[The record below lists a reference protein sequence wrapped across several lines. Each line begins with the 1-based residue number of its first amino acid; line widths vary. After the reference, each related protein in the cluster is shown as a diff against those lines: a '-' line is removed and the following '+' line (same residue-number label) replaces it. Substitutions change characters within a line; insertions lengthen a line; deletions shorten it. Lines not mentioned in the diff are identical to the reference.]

1 MLNKS
6 KKIKHIS
13 LGIFACTILSLA
25 SIGFSTWIIS
35 LGDGNNSLNL
45 SINIDVS
52 YDYSKVIDYT
62 PSQPIP
68 TLNVENKSSVTLAGT
83 SDIVISSYVYNSVFN
98 SSSSNSLSIQS
109 SIFIGD
115 SNEEP
120 AEDDSNNKNKVIASS
135 SDAEQLIGRES
146 NKEYE
151 YFAITQPTIAL
162 PKEKFT
168 ALGTSFYKIEDFPMS
183 QFGIQPGSFF
193 KGDDPKTFYENQV
206 EHYKKA
212 YVSARENNENTE
224 TARENNED
232 TETDTQTALN
242 NYLSVLELYG
252 NDIDTMNQKLN
263 GKEITITL
271 TLVSEGGSN

>member
-6 KKIKHIS
+6 KKIKRIS
-13 LGIFACTILSLA
+13 IGIFACTILSLA

-52 YDYSKVIDYT
+52 YDYSKVIDYK
-62 PSQPIP
+62 PSQPNP
-68 TLNVENKSSVTLAGT
+68 ALNVENEFSVELGGK
-83 SDIVISSYVYNSVFN
+83 SDIVISSDVYNSVFN

-115 SNEEP
+115 SNEKP
-120 AEDDSNNKNKVIASS
+120 AEDDRNNKNKVIASS
-135 SDAEQLIGRES
+135 SEAEKLINREAS
-146 NKEYE
+146 KEYE

-168 ALGTSFYKIEDFPMS
+168 ALGTSFYEIKGFDMS
-183 QFGIQPGSFF
+183 QFGIKPGSFF
-193 KGDDPKTFYENQV
+193 KGREPKTFYEEQV
-206 EHYKKA
+206 EIYKQEYIKA
-212 YVSARENNENTE
+212 RDANSNI
-224 TARENNED
+224 D
-232 TETDTQTALN
+232 SALN

-252 NDIDTMNQKLN
+252 NDIDRMNQNLN

>member
-52 YDYSKVIDYT
+52 YDYSKVIDYK
-62 PSQPIP
+62 PSQPNP
-68 TLNVENKSSVTLAGT
+68 TLNVESKSSVTLAGT
-83 SDIVISSYVYNSVFN
+83 SDIVISSDVYNSVFN

-115 SNEEP
+115 SNEKP
-120 AEDDSNNKNKVIASS
+120 AEDDRNNKNKVITSS
-135 SDAEQLIGRES
+135 SDAEQLIGRVS

-168 ALGTSFYKIEDFPMS
+168 ALGTSFYKIEDFDMS
-183 QFGIQPGSFF
+183 QFGIIPGSFF
-193 KGDDPKTFYENQV
+193 KGDDPKTFYEYQV
-206 EHYKKA
+206 EIYKNK
-212 YVSARENNENTE
+212 YK
-224 TARENNED
+224 TARENNKN
-232 TETDTQTALN
+232 TDKNTNTATALN
-242 NYLSVLELYG
+242 DYLSVLELYG

>member
-52 YDYSKVIDYT
+52 YDFSKVIDYK
-62 PSQPIP
+62 PSQPNP
-68 TLNVENKSSVTLAGT
+68 ALNVESQSSLKLAGT
-83 SDIVISSYVYNSVFN
+83 SDIVISSDVYNSVFN

-120 AEDDSNNKNKVIASS
+120 AEDDRNNKNKVIASS
-135 SDAEQLIGRES
+135 SEAEKLIDREPS
-146 NKEYE
+146 KKYE
-151 YFAITQPTIAL
+151 YFSITQPAITL
-162 PKEKFT
+162 SKEDFDP
-168 ALGTSFYKIEDFPMS
+168 LGTSFYKIEKFDMS
-183 QFGIQPGSFF
+183 KFGIGPGSFF
-193 KGDDPKTFYENQV
+193 NNQDPKAFYEKQV
-206 EHYKKA
+206 ENYKNK
-212 YVSARENNENTE
+212 YQ
-224 TARENNED
+224 TARETNG
-232 TETDTQTALN
+232 DTQTALN

-252 NDIDTMNQKLN
+252 NDIDTMHRNLN

>member
-13 LGIFACTILSLA
+13 IGIFACTILSLA

-52 YDYSKVIDYT
+52 YDYSKVIDYK
-62 PSQPIP
+62 PSQPNP
-68 TLNVENKSSVTLAGT
+68 ALNVESQSTLKLAGT
-83 SDIVISSYVYNSVFN
+83 SDIVISSDVYNSVFN
-98 SSSSNSLSIQS
+98 SGSGSLSIQS

-115 SNEEP
+115 SNEKP
-120 AEDDSNNKNKVIASS
+120 AEDDRNNKNKVIASS
-135 SDAEQLIGRES
+135 SEAEKLINREAS
-146 NKEYE
+146 KEYE
-151 YFAITQPTIAL
+151 YFAITQPTITL

-168 ALGTSFYKIEDFPMS
+168 ALGTSFYKIENFDMS
-183 QFGIQPGSFF
+183 QFGIKPGSFF
-193 KGDDPKTFYENQV
+193 NGDDPKTFYEKQV
-206 EHYKKA
+206 EIYKNEYKT
-212 YVSARENNENTE
+212 ARENNENTE
-224 TARENNED
+224 TA
-232 TETDTQTALN
+232 TALN

-252 NDIDTMNQKLN
+252 NDIDTMNKKLN

>member
-52 YDYSKVIDYT
+52 YDFSKVIDYT
-62 PSQPIP
+62 PSQSNP
-68 TLNVENKSSVTLAGT
+68 TLNVESQSSVTLAGT
-83 SDIVISSYVYNSVFN
+83 SDIVISSDVYNSVFN
-98 SSSSNSLSIQS
+98 SGSSNSLSIQS

-120 AEDDSNNKNKVIASS
+120 AEDDKNNKNKVIASS

-168 ALGTSFYKIEDFPMS
+168 ALGTSFYKIENFDMS
-183 QFGIQPGSFF
+183 QFGIKPGSFF
-193 KGDDPKTFYENQV
+193 SGEDPKSFYEGKV
-206 EHYKKA
+206 DKYKEA
-212 YVSARENNENTE
+212 YK
-224 TARENNED
+224 TARETNTN
-232 TETDTQTALN
+232 TETALN

-252 NDIDTMNQKLN
+252 NDIDTMNQNLN

-271 TLVSEGGSN
+271 TLVSKGESN

>member
-1 MLNKS
+1 
-6 KKIKHIS
+6 
-13 LGIFACTILSLA
+13 
-25 SIGFSTWIIS
+25 
-35 LGDGNNSLNL
+35 
-45 SINIDVS
+45 
-52 YDYSKVIDYT
+52 
-62 PSQPIP
+62 
-68 TLNVENKSSVTLAGT
+68 
-83 SDIVISSYVYNSVFN
+83 
-98 SSSSNSLSIQS
+98 
-109 SIFIGD
+109 
-115 SNEEP
+115 
-120 AEDDSNNKNKVIASS
+120 
-135 SDAEQLIGRES
+135 
-146 NKEYE
+146 
-151 YFAITQPTIAL
+151 
-162 PKEKFT
+162 
-168 ALGTSFYKIEDFPMS
+168 MS

-252 NDIDTMNQKLN
+252 NDIDTMNQNLN

>member
-45 SINIDVS
+45 SVNIDVS
-52 YDYSKVIDYT
+52 YDFSKVIDYT
-62 PSQPIP
+62 PSQSNP
-68 TLNVENKSSVTLAGT
+68 TLNVESQSSVTLGGT
-83 SDIVISSYVYNSVFN
+83 SDIVISSDVYNSVFN

-120 AEDDSNNKNKVIASS
+120 AEDDRNNKNKVIASS
-135 SDAEQLIGRES
+135 SDAEQLIRRES

-168 ALGTSFYKIEDFPMS
+168 ALGTSFYKIENFDMS
-183 QFGIQPGSFF
+183 QFGIKPGSFF
-193 KGDDPKTFYENQV
+193 NGKNPKTFYEEQV
-206 EHYKKA
+206 GIYKQEYIKA
-212 YVSARENNENTE
+212 RDANSNI
-224 TARENNED
+224 D
-232 TETDTQTALN
+232 SALN

-252 NDIDTMNQKLN
+252 NDIDTMNQNLN

-271 TLVSEGGSN
+271 TLVSEGESN